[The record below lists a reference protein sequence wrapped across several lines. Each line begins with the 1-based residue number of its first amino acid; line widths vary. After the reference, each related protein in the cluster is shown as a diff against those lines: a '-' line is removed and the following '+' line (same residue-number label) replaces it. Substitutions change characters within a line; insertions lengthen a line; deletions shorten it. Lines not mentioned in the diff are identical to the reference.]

1 MKRTLIL
8 LCLIAALSSCQHKES
23 KIADALSNKQQENT
37 QATDPSFRNDF
48 KKPVYNK
55 EVKHSPDDVALVD
68 DSVTPYSKGS
78 TGHVTTY
85 AFAAASTACSAP
97 SENPNDGSPPPPAT
111 YQVSFASMGSPP
123 ASSPANTITQ
133 TRGTKIP
140 SEIIKNATINFNVSS
155 ADSSHIRIRQSI
167 SELSAYLNLD
177 KRMQTPEGIVYKL
190 QIRVSPENF
199 DKLVDAI
206 MKESI
211 YTESEDIS
219 ADDVTAQFV
228 DMEARLKS
236 KQEVEKRYADLLSR
250 AQKVNDILVIES
262 NRRQIQEEI
271 ESIEGNLRLLRDQ
284 VAYSTIY
291 LTITQKIKEEPKP
304 AEPEKPGM
312 TFIEQVR
319 AALGAGWMGIRY
331 TAVFLLTIWPLIPI
345 VIVALIVTGLQAKR
359 KKSTQEEDSGNDEEE
374 IVENK

>member
-1 MKRTLIL
+1 MKRTLKL
-8 LCLIAALSSCQHKES
+8 LCLIVALSSCQHKES
-23 KIADALSNKQQENT
+23 KIADASSDKAQQNT

-48 KKPVYNK
+48 KKPLYNK
-55 EVKHSPDDVALVD
+55 EVKHSPDDVVLVGDSTTTTHFASVSSATSGSTALVD
-68 DSVTPYSKGS
+68 YAYS
-78 TGHVTTY
+78 
-85 AFAAASTACSAP
+85 A
-97 SENPNDGSPPPPAT
+97 PNDGSTPPPAT
-111 YQVSFASMGSPP
+111 YQVSFASMGST
-123 ASSPANTITQ
+123 SSSDPANTITQ
-133 TRGTKIP
+133 TTGTKIP

-155 ADSSHIRIRQSI
+155 ADSSHIHIRQSI
-167 SELSAYLNLD
+167 SEVSAYLNLD

-199 DKLVDAI
+199 DKLVYAI

-236 KQEVEKRYADLLSR
+236 KQDVEKRYADLLSR

-284 VAYSTIY
+284 VSYSTIY

-312 TFIEQVR
+312 TFMEQVR
-319 AALGAGWMGIRY
+319 AALAAGWMGIRY

-345 VIVALIVTGLQAKR
+345 VVVALIIMRLQAKR
-359 KKSTQEEDSGNDEEE
+359 KNSTQEDDTEDNKEE
-374 IVENK
+374 VAENK